1 MASKMKKGKLYLIPS
16 VIAEDTQGE
25 VIGNHIRSV
34 LPQICHFLAEDLR
47 TARRYLSS
55 LKIYESIEPLQFAL
69 LNKDSGLEVLTTF
82 SEWIDAGHSVGV
94 LSDAGCP
101 GVADP
106 GAIAVDYAHRHNIK
120 VVPLVGPS
128 SILMAL
134 MASGLNGQRFA
145 FHGYLP
151 IDARELSQAIKN
163 LERES
168 RAKNQTQILIET
180 PYRNNSVVKA
190 LLQGLHENTR
200 LTIAMDI
207 TGTNEFIAT
216 HPIAEWRKIKKE
228 FLKAPAVYLFLAS

>member
-1 MASKMKKGKLYLIPS
+1 
-16 VIAEDTQGE
+16 
-25 VIGNHIRSV
+25 
-34 LPQICHFLAEDLR
+34 
-47 TARRYLSS
+47 
-55 LKIYESIEPLQFAL
+55 
-69 LNKDSGLEVLTTF
+69 
-82 SEWIDAGHSVGV
+82 
-94 LSDAGCP
+94 
-101 GVADP
+101 
-106 GAIAVDYAHRHNIK
+106 
-120 VVPLVGPS
+120 
-128 SILMAL
+128 MAL